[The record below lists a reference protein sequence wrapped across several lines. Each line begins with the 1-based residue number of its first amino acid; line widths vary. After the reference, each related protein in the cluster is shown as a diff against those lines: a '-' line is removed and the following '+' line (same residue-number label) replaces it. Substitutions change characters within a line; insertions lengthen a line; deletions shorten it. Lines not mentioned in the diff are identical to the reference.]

1 MTRIKLVDISK
12 PYYAARRFTMDGI
25 EYQQDDRVPFDG
37 LNERDI
43 TRLIKSTYV
52 TSVEPKKAVETVKAT
67 PVVEPVKVVTEPV
80 VDANAR
86 TGKLAHVGGGQY
98 EVQDEDGKNMLPEKV
113 KGKDMAKMAASQF
126 GITVTE

>member
-12 PYYAARRFTMDGI
+12 PYYATRRFTMDGI
-25 EYQQDDRVPFDG
+25 EYQQDDRVPFDD

-43 TRLIKSTYV
+43 ARLIKSTYV
-52 TSVEPKKAVETVKAT
+52 TSIEPKKAVETVKAV

-80 VDANAR
+80 ADANTR
-86 TGKLAHVGGGQY
+86 TGKLVHVGGGQY
-98 EVQDEDGKNMLPEKV
+98 EVQGEDGSNMLPEKV

>member
-12 PYYAARRFTMDGI
+12 PYYATRRFTMDGI

-43 TRLIKSTYV
+43 ARLIKSTYV
-52 TSVEPKKAVETVKAT
+52 TSIEPKKAA
-67 PVVEPVKVVTEPV
+67 EPVKAEPVAEPVKAVAEPV
-80 VDANAR
+80 VDENAR

-98 EVQDEDGKNMLPEKV
+98 EVQDEDGANMLPAKV
-113 KGKDMAKMAASQF
+113 KGKDMARMAAGQM
-126 GITVTE
+126 GITVAE